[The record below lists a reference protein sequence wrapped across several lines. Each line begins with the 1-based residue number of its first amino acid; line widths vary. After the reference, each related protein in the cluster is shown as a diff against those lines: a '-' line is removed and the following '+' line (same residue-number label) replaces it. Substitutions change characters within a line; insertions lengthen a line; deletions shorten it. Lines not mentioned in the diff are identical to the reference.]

1 MDKFAKDYSLL
12 NEARLNWQRL
22 DCFRKERMRCK
33 RYCYGDQW
41 GDPLFVD
48 GQWMR
53 EENYIRSQ
61 GSEPLKNNL
70 IRRLVKQVLGLYRSE
85 SKPLGVSCDNKA
97 AGKVLDKA
105 LGEVWRANS
114 LDEVNARAL
123 EEFLISGLVVQR
135 KTYGWRGGG
144 GGCWTYNV
152 RPDNFFIDS
161 SAADCR
167 GWDVKCLGEIHDMS
181 FGELCAEF
189 AKSETDVKVLA
200 DIYDKRLYGDR
211 QGEVAGMLGLY
222 DGNADGF
229 FRPADMSAC
238 RVYEVWQRKRM
249 PGYLCHDREGGSLF
263 WTARADEATVHGSM
277 EWCVADEWHYS
288 FLTPFGDVLA
298 EGVTPYWHRQHPY
311 VFKAYPFVDGEI
323 HSFVADVIDQQRYTN
338 RLITLYDWVMRTSAK
353 GVLLVPEES
362 VPDGYTIDDMAD
374 QWARFN
380 GVIPVKSRNGA
391 AMPHQVATNAT
402 NVGISELLQTQLGFM
417 EDISGVTGA
426 LQGKASSAS
435 VSGTLYEQQTRNAT
449 LSQLDLLDSFRRF
462 LHDGAYKDVCNILQ
476 FYDCDRITAK
486 NLVEDREALLE
497 KIKII

>member
-1 MDKFAKDYSLL
+1 METFVKDFNLL
-12 NEARLNWQRL
+12 NEARCNWQRL
-22 DCFRKERMRCK
+22 EAFRKERMRCK

-85 SKPLGVSCDNKA
+85 SKPVGVSCDDKTI
-97 AGKVLDKA
+97 GKA
-105 LGEVWRANS
+105 LGKALDEVSRANS

-152 RPDNFFIDS
+152 RSDNFFMDS
-161 SAADCR
+161 SAGDCR
-167 GWDVKCLGEIHDMS
+167 GWDVKCLGEIHDMT

-189 AKSETDVKVLA
+189 AKSDKDVKVLA
-200 DIYDKRLYGDR
+200 NIYDKRLYRER
-211 QGEVAGMLGLY
+211 QAEVAGMFGLY
-222 DGNADGF
+222 DDSADAF
-229 FRPADMSAC
+229 FRPADMSLC
-238 RVYEVWQRKRM
+238 RVYEIWWRTRV
-249 PGYLCHDREGGSLF
+249 PGYLCHDREDGSLF
-263 WTARADEATVHGSM
+263 WTATADDATGGCEM
-277 EWCVADEWHYS
+277 EWCVAEEWRYT

-298 EGVTPYWHRQHPY
+298 EGTTPYWHRQHPY

-380 GVIPVKSRNGA
+380 GVIPVRSRNGA

-402 NVGISELLQTQLGFM
+402 NVGINELLQTQLSFM

-435 VSGTLYEQQTRNAT
+435 VSGTLYQQQTRNAT
-449 LSQLDLLDSFRRF
+449 LSQLDLLDSFTRF
-462 LHDGAYKDVCNILQ
+462 LHDGAYKDMCNILQ
-476 FYDCDRITAK
+476 FYDDDRLATK
-486 NLVEDREALLE
+486 KLTQDREALLG
-497 KIKII
+497 KIKIT